1 MRDGIIIADMNELDT
16 PLVWVNANFVT
27 ITGYNLAEAVGKN
40 CRYLQGNDHMQPEIG
55 ALRDA
60 IRDGKAAKVTLRNYR
75 KDGTLFWNELTI
87 SPHKDPDGSISH
99 YVGLTRDVTAAKE
112 NVDRLIHEANIDR
125 LTGLPNRYCF
135 LEEIERIERPEDHR
149 LLVAKLDIAQMH
161 NVNSTYGY
169 AAGDQILRQIALRLQ
184 SLAANALSRV
194 GNNEFAAA
202 FLLAPSVMDE
212 TILAKIASVMRP
224 PFAIPDAIISI
235 RFALG
240 YAVGG
245 ARAAAVTLTQQAGY
259 ALHES
264 KADPSRAPRRFDQSA
279 ERNSRM
285 RTRITSELRQA
296 VQDGDFIYHYQPQVD
311 LLTGLIVGA
320 EALIRWNHPVFGL
333 QMPDKFIKIAE
344 ETGMIIEIERRGIG
358 EVAAF
363 AAEVNKGRAN
373 PLIFS
378 VNISPLEVTR
388 NDFVSLLSNV
398 IFETGIDP
406 SMLTLELTESLLTED
421 STHVVDQF
429 RRLNALKVGV
439 SIDDFGTGYSSLRSI
454 DRFPISE
461 IKIDRSF
468 IQDALT
474 RGTKQIVIQ
483 TVLSFGRELAVRV
496 VAEGIET
503 EEQLAVLKEMGCR
516 IGQGYLFSRPIA
528 AGQFCALLASE
539 KLTVPVA

>member
-1 MRDGIIIADMNELDT
+1 
-16 PLVWVNANFVT
+16 
-27 ITGYNLAEAVGKN
+27 
-40 CRYLQGNDHMQPEIG
+40 
-55 ALRDA
+55 
-60 IRDGKAAKVTLRNYR
+60 
-75 KDGTLFWNELTI
+75 
-87 SPHKDPDGSISH
+87 
-99 YVGLTRDVTAAKE
+99 
-112 NVDRLIHEANIDR
+112 
-125 LTGLPNRYCF
+125 
-135 LEEIERIERPEDHR
+135 
-149 LLVAKLDIAQMH
+149 MH

-169 AAGDQILRQIALRLQ
+169 TAGDQILRQIALRLQ